1 MGLRLGEAESAR
13 DTTVAS
19 PSSCQPKRWRT
30 TSTREHKSA
39 GPCRQPRQNPGK
51 AASSCRRGPP
61 LAEAACPLV
70 VGDEEVVG
78 VCIAMSSKP
87 SESLDGT
94 KSHSRGGPGGVAAA
108 RRRGPPPTEA
118 ARQVVGSGGKQ
129 PKSSAARY
137 HLLSVSARS
146 RYHLL
151 STRAVMLSRRRSC
164 WSSVGNAGY
173 AQRSCRSMQSQFDCQ
188 RGRQPCAAAQ
198 GRGSEKGLRDHGVGR
213 KGYECPSAT
222 LIFRS
227 RSALSQNGYVLLSS
241 FVDRSNRC
249 GLR

>member
-1 MGLRLGEAESAR
+1 MGKAESAR

-30 TSTREHKSA
+30 TSTREQKSA
-39 GPCRQPRQNPGK
+39 GPCRQRRQNPGK
-51 AASSCRRGPP
+51 AASSCRHGPP

-129 PKSSAARY
+129 PKSSAAAGPCAPMSQHETASKER
-137 HLLSVSARS
+137 ARFLAANQAS
-146 RYHLL
+146 RCLRR
-151 STRAVMLSRRRSC
+151 TRASGDRL
-164 WSSVGNAGY
+164 WHELDG
-173 AQRSCRSMQSQFDCQ
+173 D
-188 RGRQPCAAAQ
+188 AAQ
-198 GRGSEKGLRDHGVGR
+198 AQLGGGTGLR
-213 KGYECPSAT
+213 P
-222 LIFRS
+222 
-227 RSALSQNGYVLLSS
+227 
-241 FVDRSNRC
+241 VDP
-249 GLR
+249 GLPDSMSGA